1 MATTLQIRKRGALI
15 LPISLRRKYRLE
27 DGDPITLIDVGDGI
41 FLSPRAALLPKLAGQ
56 IESLREKYNIS
67 LADLIKGVAE
77 EREKYGG
84 RGER

>member
-1 MATTLQIRKRGALI
+1 MAMTLQIRKRGALI

-41 FLSPRAALLPKLAGQ
+41 FLSPRPALLPKLAGE
-56 IESLREKYNIS
+56 IESLRAKYHLS
-67 LADLIKGVAE
+67 LEDLIKGVAE

-84 RGER
+84 YGER